1 LALLAG
7 SGELAFAK
15 SLLYDVYQAD
25 DLGLVGQ
32 APLTDI
38 SVAMD
43 YLRQIDWAVFWLALE
58 TLRICAAQSA
68 NQIY

>member
-1 LALLAG
+1 
-7 SGELAFAK
+7 
-15 SLLYDVYQAD
+15 LYDVYQAD

-58 TLRICAAQSA
+58 TLRICAAQST